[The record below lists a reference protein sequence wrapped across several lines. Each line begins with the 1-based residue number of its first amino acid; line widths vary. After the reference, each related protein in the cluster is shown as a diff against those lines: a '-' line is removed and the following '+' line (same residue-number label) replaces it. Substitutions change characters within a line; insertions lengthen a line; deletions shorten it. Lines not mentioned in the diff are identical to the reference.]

1 LCNISGNHVYFLDK
15 KAIFQKAENIFQEN
29 GFSENREY
37 FSGKQSPFRPKRSY
51 GMGLSVC
58 LSVTPLLQHLE
69 NHMSK
74 GKKGN
79 RPERQLAALAK
90 QALRTSV
97 YI

>member
-1 LCNISGNHVYFLDK
+1 MSRNSNQI
-15 KAIFQKAENIFQEN
+15 
-29 GFSENREY
+29 
-37 FSGKQSPFRPKRSY
+37 FRPKRSY

-58 LSVTPLLQHLE
+58 LSVTPLLRHLE
-69 NHMSK
+69 NDMSK

-79 RPERQLAALAK
+79 RPERQLAALVK